1 MFKDTVK
8 ELREECGLTMAQL
21 AKEIGVTK
29 SRVNMWEN
37 NGAVPRQNVLLR
49 LAQFFGVS
57 TDILLGNRIETLKSA
72 CKGEIEIPSLGTFSI
87 KEGASK
93 ERIAVKFSPA
103 ASILQNAK
111 SMKVM
116 HETNAA
122 ESEHDLLESLEM
134 QMQKVEA
141 ELKVLR
147 GILNTVRAA
156 YFGKDKDKEVT
167 KK

>member
-8 ELREECGLTMAQL
+8 ELREERGLTMAQL
-21 AKEIGVTK
+21 AKAIGVTK

-37 NGAVPRQNVLLR
+37 KGAVPRQDVLLQ
-49 LAQFFGVS
+49 LAQFFDVS

-72 CKGEIEIPSLGTFSI
+72 CKGEVEIPSLGTLSI

-93 ERIAVKFSPA
+93 DRIAVKFSPT

-116 HETNAA
+116 YKTNAA

-147 GILNTVRAA
+147 DMVHTARAA
-156 YFGKDKDKEVT
+156 YSIKIHKGR
-167 KK
+167 